1 MVNWFIRSTAFI
13 VRLWLEHLE
22 AAMVHGRA
30 VQEEPCARE
39 ARVRATDDDYLRP
52 LLLP

>member
-1 MVNWFIRSTAFI
+1 MMNRFIGTAAFI

-39 ARVRATDDDYLRP
+39 TRVRATDDDHLRP